1 MRHDTGGGGRG
12 VCVLSSAKPSAG
24 RTLSRAGDRTYVAV
38 PEGQQFSAPRGWEQ
52 SAGEGEN
59 PGPDPRL
66 HSLPRKNRRGR
77 GGEETLEMNLWGAS
91 LGTSL
96 CIVTKTPLYD

>member
-24 RTLSRAGDRTYVAV
+24 RTLSRA
-38 PEGQQFSAPRGWEQ
+38 GQQFSAPRGWEQ

-77 GGEETLEMNLWGAS
+77 GGEETLEMNLCGAS